1 MAEQP
6 LNGAFYGP
14 SVPPPAPKGYF
25 RRPGHS
31 RGCGCC
37 LFSFVVKVIIAI
49 IVILGIAALIFW
61 LIVRPR
67 AIKFHVTEASL
78 TRFEHT
84 SPDNI
89 LRYNLAF
96 TVPVRNPNKRI
107 GVYYDRID
115 AHAYYDGKR
124 FSSTTLPPF
133 YQGHKNTTVLRP
145 MFQGQNVVIFNAG
158 ELRTYNEESIAGVY
172 NIEIKFR
179 LRVRFKLGDLKSR
192 RVKPKVNCD
201 DIRLPLSTFNGTT
214 TSATVLPLK
223 CDFDF

>member
-25 RRPGHS
+25 RRRGHS
-31 RGCGCC
+31 RGCCCC
-37 LFSFVVKVIIAI
+37 LLSFFVKVIIAL
-49 IVILGIAALIFW
+49 IVILGIAVLIFW

-67 AIKFHVTEASL
+67 SIKFHVTQATLS
-78 TRFEHT
+78 RFEHT
-84 SPDNI
+84 SPDNL
-89 LRYNLAF
+89 LRYNLSL

-107 GVYYDRID
+107 GVYYDRIE

-124 FSSTTLPPF
+124 FSSTRLTPF

-145 MFQGQNVVIFNAG
+145 MFQGQNFVIFNAG
-158 ELRTYNEESIAGVY
+158 ESRTYNEQTIAGVY
-172 NIEIKFR
+172 DIEIKFR
-179 LRVRFKLGDLKSR
+179 LRVRFKLGDLKTR
-192 RVKPKVNCD
+192 RIKPKVNCD
-201 DIRLPLSTFNGTT
+201 DLRLPLSTLNGTT
-214 TSATVLPLK
+214 TFSTILPLK

>member
-14 SVPPPAPKGYF
+14 SVPPPPRHKGYF
-25 RRPGHS
+25 NRRGHS

-37 LFSFVVKVIIAI
+37 LLSFFLKLIIAI

-61 LIVRPR
+61 LVVRPR
-67 AIKFHVTEASL
+67 PVKFHVTEASL

-84 SPDNI
+84 SQDNI
-89 LRYNLAF
+89 LRYNLAL
-96 TVPVRNPNKRI
+96 TVPVRNPNKRL
-107 GVYYDRID
+107 GLYYDRIE
-115 AHAYYDGKR
+115 AHAYYNGQR
-124 FSSTTLPPF
+124 FSSTTLTPF

-145 MFQGQNVVIFNAG
+145 MFQGQNIVIFDAK
-158 ELRTYNEESIAGVY
+158 ESRIYNEERLVGVY

-179 LRVRFKLGDLKSR
+179 LRVRFKLGDLKTR

-201 DIRLPLSTFNGTT
+201 DLRLPLNGNT
-214 TSATVLPLK
+214 TSSTVLPLK

>member
-14 SVPPPAPKGYF
+14 SVPPPAPKGYYN
-25 RRPGHS
+25 RRGHS

-37 LFSFVVKVIIAI
+37 LLSFFLKVIIAL
-49 IVILGIAALIFW
+49 IVILGLAALIFW
-61 LIVRPR
+61 LIVRPQT
-67 AIKFHVTEASL
+67 IKFHVTEASL

-89 LRYNLAF
+89 LRYNLAL

-107 GVYYDRID
+107 GVYYDRIE

-124 FSSTTLPPF
+124 FSSTTLTPF

-145 MFQGQNVVIFNAG
+145 TFQGQNLVIFDAG
-158 ELRTYNEESIAGVY
+158 ESRTYNAERIAGVY
-172 NIEIKFR
+172 DIEIKFR

-192 RVKPKVNCD
+192 RIRPKVNCD
-201 DIRLPLSTFNGTT
+201 DLRLSLSTLNGNT
-214 TSATVLPLK
+214 TSSTIFPLK
-223 CDFDF
+223 CDFDL